1 MTRVTN
7 MHAPRQRT
15 LTWKIAIASLGFAL
29 ACASIHN
36 RASAADEPVANAEAV
51 ADFSSCAKPV
61 WPEEALAGKHTGAIT
76 MTFLISGEGTVMQSR
91 IVKSSGY
98 RELDRAALLAFAKC
112 TYKPGQLDGKPT
124 EAWLMFRYVWSL
136 D

>member
-1 MTRVTN
+1 MTRATH
-7 MHAPRQRT
+7 MHAPTQRT
-15 LTWKIAIASLGFAL
+15 STWKIAIASLGVAL
-29 ACASIHN
+29 ACASIN
-36 RASAADEPVANAEAV
+36 MRALAADEPVAKAEAV

-61 WPEEALAGKHTGAIT
+61 WPEEALAAKHTGAIT
-76 MTFLISGEGTVMQSR
+76 MALLIGGDGKVVQSR

-98 RELDRAALLAFAKC
+98 RELDRAALLALAKC
-112 TYKPGQLDGKPT
+112 TYKPGLLDGKPT